1 MPTINT
7 SSSSDYSPLSH
18 ATSAG
23 EDGGNDVLFAT
34 LFGAVTLSEDAEEA
48 DVNLETPPGMMPE
61 DQSNAQTGEDHFT
74 QILAFARTEEEG
86 LDDTGVSLLPQPLN
100 VDDEGDANSLSDGAV
115 IFEKKEEVDA
125 GILAAAQMPEQA
137 QAANARPLHS
147 AGNRPLTTQLLTEI
161 AEDLAPEHI
170 VIKQKVSVNAGQTAA
185 VDRAE
190 IAVDR
195 AEMMPLQADK
205 ALSVMTAPRQMLRTK
220 HETSGPLFIES
231 PKKEFG
237 SSSDEMIEALTLKS
251 AKTASQASLSLRP
264 VAPQLPT
271 IEASTLLQNGL
282 ASQASPSAGNQT
294 PGGQTGGNQAGASH
308 AGLTSSMAENWL
320 EMLDMQDE
328 NWAEQL
334 VKRVERN
341 LANAKE
347 GIDFELN
354 PRTLGKLHVNLS
366 LQQNEAQLQM
376 RTETSQA
383 AQMITEAQSRLSAML
398 EDMGMKLAYLGTSTQ
413 SNGNGENGQQSGT
426 AQHSRQNSG
435 QNNDSDSN
443 LHQNNDASDASNS
456 LVNIKA

>member
-7 SSSSDYSPLSH
+7 SSSSDYSPRSH

-61 DQSNAQTGEDHFT
+61 DQFNAQKGEDHFT
-74 QILAFARTEEEG
+74 QILAFAGTEEEG

-100 VDDEGDANSLSDGAV
+100 VDDEGDATSLSDGAV
-115 IFEKKEEVDA
+115 FFEKKEEVDA

-137 QAANARPLHS
+137 QSANARPLHS

-161 AEDLAPEHI
+161 AEDLAPEHV
-170 VIKQKVSVNAGQTAA
+170 VINQKVSINAGQTA
-185 VDRAE
+185 
-190 IAVDR
+190 AVDR

-220 HETSGPLFIES
+220 HETSGPRFIES
-231 PKKEFG
+231 PKVEFG

-271 IEASTLLQNGL
+271 TEASTLLQNGI

-413 SNGNGENGQQSGT
+413 SNGNGANGQQSGT

>member
-34 LFGAVTLSEDAEEA
+34 LFGAVTLSKDAEEA

-61 DQSNAQTGEDHFT
+61 DQFNAQKGEDHFT
-74 QILAFARTEEEG
+74 QILAFAGTEEEG

-100 VDDEGDANSLSDGAV
+100 VDDEGDATSLSDGAV
-115 IFEKKEEVDA
+115 FFEKKEEVDA

-137 QAANARPLHS
+137 QSANARPLHS

-161 AEDLAPEHI
+161 AEDLAPEHV
-170 VIKQKVSVNAGQTAA
+170 VIKQKVSINAGQTA
-185 VDRAE
+185 
-190 IAVDR
+190 AVDR

-220 HETSGPLFIES
+220 HETSGPRFIES
-231 PKKEFG
+231 PKVEFG

-271 IEASTLLQNGL
+271 TEASTLLQNGI

-308 AGLTSSMAENWL
+308 AGLTRSMAENWL

-413 SNGNGENGQQSGT
+413 SNGNGANGQQSGT

>member
-61 DQSNAQTGEDHFT
+61 DQSKAQKGEDHFT
-74 QILAFARTEEEG
+74 QILAFAGTEEEG

-100 VDDEGDANSLSDGAV
+100 VDDEGDATSLSDGAV
-115 IFEKKEEVDA
+115 FFEKKEEVDA

-137 QAANARPLHS
+137 QSANARPLHS

-161 AEDLAPEHI
+161 AEDLAPEHV
-170 VIKQKVSVNAGQTAA
+170 VIKQKVSINAGQTA
-185 VDRAE
+185 
-190 IAVDR
+190 AVDR

-220 HETSGPLFIES
+220 HETSGPRFIES
-231 PKKEFG
+231 PKVEFG

-271 IEASTLLQNGL
+271 TEASTLLQNGI

-294 PGGQTGGNQAGASH
+294 PGGQTGGNQAGAS
-308 AGLTSSMAENWL
+308 LTRSMAENWL

-413 SNGNGENGQQSGT
+413 SNGNGANGQQSGT

>member
-1 MPTINT
+1 V
-7 SSSSDYSPLSH
+7 DDDGD
-18 ATSAG
+18 ATSFF
-23 EDGGNDVLFAT
+23 DGTVF
-34 LFGAVTLSEDAEEA
+34 
-48 DVNLETPPGMMPE
+48 
-61 DQSNAQTGEDHFT
+61 
-74 QILAFARTEEEG
+74 
-86 LDDTGVSLLPQPLN
+86 
-100 VDDEGDANSLSDGAV
+100 
-115 IFEKKEEVDA
+115 FEKKEDVDA
-125 GILAAAQMPEQA
+125 GILAADQMPQQA

-161 AEDLAPEHI
+161 AEDLAPEHV
-170 VIKQKVSVNAGQTAA
+170 VIKQKVIINAGQIAA

-190 IAVDR
+190 IT
-195 AEMMPLQADK
+195 PLRADK

-220 HETSGPLFIES
+220 HERSGPLFIET
-231 PKKEFG
+231 PKVEFG
-237 SSSDEMIEALTLKS
+237 SSSDEMLEALTLKS
-251 AKTASQASLSLRP
+251 AKTSSQAGLSLRP
-264 VAPQLPT
+264 VAPQLLT
-271 IEASTLLQNGL
+271 TEASTLLQNGL

-320 EMLDMQDE
+320 EMLDMQDK

-341 LANAKE
+341 LANGKE

-354 PRTLGKLHVNLS
+354 PRSLGKLHVNLS

-398 EDMGMKLAYLGTSTQ
+398 EDMGMKLTYLGTSTQ
-413 SNGNGENGQQSGT
+413 SNGNGANGQQSGT

>member
-61 DQSNAQTGEDHFT
+61 DQSKAQKGEDHFT
-74 QILAFARTEEEG
+74 QILAFAGTEEEG

-100 VDDEGDANSLSDGAV
+100 VDDEGDATSLSDGAV
-115 IFEKKEEVDA
+115 FFEKKEEVDA

-161 AEDLAPEHI
+161 AEDLAPEHV
-170 VIKQKVSVNAGQTAA
+170 VIKQKVSINAGQTA
-185 VDRAE
+185 
-190 IAVDR
+190 AVDR

-220 HETSGPLFIES
+220 HETSGPRFIES
-231 PKKEFG
+231 PKVEFG

-271 IEASTLLQNGL
+271 TEASTLLQNGI

-308 AGLTSSMAENWL
+308 AGLTRSMAENWL

-413 SNGNGENGQQSGT
+413 SNGNGANGQQSGT

>member
-34 LFGAVTLSEDAEEA
+34 LFGAVTLSKDAEEA

-61 DQSNAQTGEDHFT
+61 DQSNAQKGEDHFT
-74 QILAFARTEEEG
+74 QILAFAGTEEEG

-100 VDDEGDANSLSDGAV
+100 VDDEGDATSLSDGAV
-115 IFEKKEEVDA
+115 FFEKKEEVDA

-137 QAANARPLHS
+137 QSANARPLHS

-161 AEDLAPEHI
+161 AEDLAPEHV
-170 VIKQKVSVNAGQTAA
+170 VIKQKVSINAGQTA
-185 VDRAE
+185 
-190 IAVDR
+190 AVDR

-220 HETSGPLFIES
+220 HETSGPRFIES
-231 PKKEFG
+231 PKVEFG

-271 IEASTLLQNGL
+271 TEASTLLQNGI

-308 AGLTSSMAENWL
+308 AGLTRSMAENWL

-413 SNGNGENGQQSGT
+413 SNGNGANGQQSGT

>member
-61 DQSNAQTGEDHFT
+61 DQSNAQKGEDHFT
-74 QILAFARTEEEG
+74 QILAFAGTEEEG

-100 VDDEGDANSLSDGAV
+100 VDDEGDATSLSDGAV
-115 IFEKKEEVDA
+115 FFEKKEEVDA

-137 QAANARPLHS
+137 QSANARPLHS

-161 AEDLAPEHI
+161 AEDLAPEHV
-170 VIKQKVSVNAGQTAA
+170 VIKQKVSINAGQTA
-185 VDRAE
+185 
-190 IAVDR
+190 AVDR

-220 HETSGPLFIES
+220 HETSGPRFIES
-231 PKKEFG
+231 PKVEFG

-271 IEASTLLQNGL
+271 TEASTLLQNGI

-294 PGGQTGGNQAGASH
+294 PGGQTGGNQAGAS
-308 AGLTSSMAENWL
+308 LTRSMAENWL

-413 SNGNGENGQQSGT
+413 SNGNGANGQQSGT

>member
-7 SSSSDYSPLSH
+7 SSSSDYSPRSH

-61 DQSNAQTGEDHFT
+61 DQSNAQKGEDHFT
-74 QILAFARTEEEG
+74 QILAFAGTEEEG

-100 VDDEGDANSLSDGAV
+100 VDDEGDATSLSDGAV
-115 IFEKKEEVDA
+115 FFEKKEEVDA

-137 QAANARPLHS
+137 QSANARPLHS

-161 AEDLAPEHI
+161 AEDLAPEHV
-170 VIKQKVSVNAGQTAA
+170 VIKQKVSINAGQTA
-185 VDRAE
+185 
-190 IAVDR
+190 AVDR

-220 HETSGPLFIES
+220 HETSGPRFIES
-231 PKKEFG
+231 PKVEFG

-271 IEASTLLQNGL
+271 TEASTLLQNGI

-308 AGLTSSMAENWL
+308 AGLTRSMAENWL

-413 SNGNGENGQQSGT
+413 SNGNGANGQQSGT

>member
-23 EDGGNDVLFAT
+23 EEGGNEVLFAA
-34 LFGAVTLSEDAEEA
+34 LFGAVTLSADAEEA
-48 DVNLETPPGMMPE
+48 DVNLETPPSIMPE
-61 DQSNAQTGEDHFT
+61 DQSNAQKGEDHFT
-74 QILAFARTEEEG
+74 QFLAFSGTEEEG
-86 LDDTGVSLLPQPLN
+86 LDDTGVSLLSQPLT
-100 VDDEGDANSLSDGAV
+100 VDDEGDATSLPDGTV
-115 IFEKKEEVDA
+115 FFEKKEEVDA
-125 GILAAAQMPEQA
+125 GILAAVQMPEQA
-137 QAANARPLHS
+137 QATNTRPLHS

-161 AEDLAPEHI
+161 AEDLAPEHV
-170 VIKQKVSVNAGQTAA
+170 VINQKVNINAGQTA
-185 VDRAE
+185 
-190 IAVDR
+190 AVDR

-205 ALSVMTAPRQMLRTK
+205 ALSVMTSPLQMLRTK
-220 HETSGPLFIES
+220 HETSGPRFIES
-231 PKKEFG
+231 PKVEFG

-271 IEASTLLQNGL
+271 TEASTLLQNGL

-294 PGGQTGGNQAGASH
+294 PGGQTGGNQAGSSH

-413 SNGNGENGQQSGT
+413 SNGNGANGQQSGT

>member
-61 DQSNAQTGEDHFT
+61 DQSNAQKGEDHFT
-74 QILAFARTEEEG
+74 QILAFAGTGEEG

-100 VDDEGDANSLSDGAV
+100 VDDEGDATSLSDGAV
-115 IFEKKEEVDA
+115 FFEKKEEVDA

-137 QAANARPLHS
+137 QSANARPLHS

-161 AEDLAPEHI
+161 AEDLAPEHV
-170 VIKQKVSVNAGQTAA
+170 VIKQKVSINAGQTAA

-190 IAVDR
+190 
-195 AEMMPLQADK
+195 MMPLKADK

-220 HETSGPLFIES
+220 HETSGPRFIES
-231 PKKEFG
+231 PKVEFG

-271 IEASTLLQNGL
+271 TEASTLLQNGI

-308 AGLTSSMAENWL
+308 AGLTRSMAENWL

-413 SNGNGENGQQSGT
+413 SNGNGANGQQSGT

>member
-61 DQSNAQTGEDHFT
+61 DQSNAQKGEDHFT
-74 QILAFARTEEEG
+74 QILAFAGTEEEG

-100 VDDEGDANSLSDGAV
+100 VDDEGDATSLSDGAV
-115 IFEKKEEVDA
+115 FFEKKEEVDA

-137 QAANARPLHS
+137 QSANARPLHS

-161 AEDLAPEHI
+161 AEDLAPEHV
-170 VIKQKVSVNAGQTAA
+170 VIKQKVSINAGQTA
-185 VDRAE
+185 
-190 IAVDR
+190 AVDR

-220 HETSGPLFIES
+220 HETSGPRFIES
-231 PKKEFG
+231 PKVEFG

-271 IEASTLLQNGL
+271 TEASTLLQNGI

-308 AGLTSSMAENWL
+308 AGLTRSMAENWL

-413 SNGNGENGQQSGT
+413 SNGDGANGQQSGT

>member
-61 DQSNAQTGEDHFT
+61 DQSNAQKGEDHFT
-74 QILAFARTEEEG
+74 QILAFAGTEEEG

-100 VDDEGDANSLSDGAV
+100 VDDEGDATSLSDGAV
-115 IFEKKEEVDA
+115 FFEQKEEVDA

-161 AEDLAPEHI
+161 AEDLAPEQV

-185 VDRAE
+185 VN
-190 IAVDR
+190 R
-195 AEMMPLQADK
+195 AEMMPLQADT

-231 PKKEFG
+231 PKEEFG

-271 IEASTLLQNGL
+271 TEASTLLQNGL

-383 AQMITEAQSRLSAML
+383 AQMITEAQSRLSSML

-413 SNGNGENGQQSGT
+413 SNGNGANGQQSGP

>member
-7 SSSSDYSPLSH
+7 SSSSDYSPRSH

-61 DQSNAQTGEDHFT
+61 DQSNAQKGEDHFT
-74 QILAFARTEEEG
+74 QILAFAGTEEEG

-100 VDDEGDANSLSDGAV
+100 VDDEGDATSLSDGAV
-115 IFEKKEEVDA
+115 FFEKKEEVDA

-137 QAANARPLHS
+137 QSANARPLHS

-161 AEDLAPEHI
+161 AEDLAPEHV
-170 VIKQKVSVNAGQTAA
+170 VINQKVSINAGQTA
-185 VDRAE
+185 
-190 IAVDR
+190 AVDR

-220 HETSGPLFIES
+220 HETSGPRFIES
-231 PKKEFG
+231 PKVEFG

-271 IEASTLLQNGL
+271 TEASTLLQNGI

-413 SNGNGENGQQSGT
+413 SNGNGANGQQSGT

>member
-61 DQSNAQTGEDHFT
+61 DQSNAQKGEDHFT
-74 QILAFARTEEEG
+74 QILAFAGTEEEG

-100 VDDEGDANSLSDGAV
+100 VDDEGDATSLSDGAV
-115 IFEKKEEVDA
+115 FFEKKEEVDA

-137 QAANARPLHS
+137 QSANARPLHS

-161 AEDLAPEHI
+161 AEDLAPEHV
-170 VIKQKVSVNAGQTAA
+170 VIKQKVSINAGQTA
-185 VDRAE
+185 
-190 IAVDR
+190 AVDR

-205 ALSVMTAPRQMLRTK
+205 ALSVMTAPLQMLRTK
-220 HETSGPLFIES
+220 HETSGPRFIES
-231 PKKEFG
+231 PKVEFG

-271 IEASTLLQNGL
+271 TEASTLLQNGI

-308 AGLTSSMAENWL
+308 AGLTRSMAENWL

-413 SNGNGENGQQSGT
+413 SNGNGANGQQSGT

-435 QNNDSDSN
+435 QNHGSDSN
-443 LHQNNDASDASNS
+443 LHQNNDASDPSNS

>member
-7 SSSSDYSPLSH
+7 SSSSDYSPRSH

-61 DQSNAQTGEDHFT
+61 DQSNAQKGEDHFT
-74 QILAFARTEEEG
+74 QILAFAGTEEEG

-100 VDDEGDANSLSDGAV
+100 VDDEGDATSLSDGAV
-115 IFEKKEEVDA
+115 FFEKKEEVDA

-161 AEDLAPEHI
+161 AEDLAPEHV
-170 VIKQKVSVNAGQTAA
+170 VIKQKVSVNAGQTA
-185 VDRAE
+185 
-190 IAVDR
+190 AVDR

-220 HETSGPLFIES
+220 HETSGPRFIES
-231 PKKEFG
+231 PKVEFG

-271 IEASTLLQNGL
+271 TEASTLLQNGL

-413 SNGNGENGQQSGT
+413 SNGNGANGQQSGT

>member
-7 SSSSDYSPLSH
+7 SSSSDYSPRSH

-23 EDGGNDVLFAT
+23 EEGGNDVLFAA
-34 LFGAVTLSEDAEEA
+34 LFGTVTLSEDAEEA

-61 DQSNAQTGEDHFT
+61 DQSNAQKGEDHFT
-74 QILAFARTEEEG
+74 QILAFAGTEEEG

-100 VDDEGDANSLSDGAV
+100 VDDEGDATSLSDGAV
-115 IFEKKEEVDA
+115 FFEKKEEVDA
-125 GILAAAQMPEQA
+125 GILAADQMPQQA

-161 AEDLAPEHI
+161 AEDLAPEHV
-170 VIKQKVSVNAGQTAA
+170 VIKQKVSINAGQTA
-185 VDRAE
+185 
-190 IAVDR
+190 AVDR

-220 HETSGPLFIES
+220 HETSGPRFIES
-231 PKKEFG
+231 PKVEFG

-271 IEASTLLQNGL
+271 TEASTLLQNGI

-308 AGLTSSMAENWL
+308 ASLTRSMAENWL

-413 SNGNGENGQQSGT
+413 SNGNGANGQQSGT

>member
-61 DQSNAQTGEDHFT
+61 DQSNAQKGEDHFT
-74 QILAFARTEEEG
+74 QILAFAGTEEEG

-100 VDDEGDANSLSDGAV
+100 VDDEGDATSLSDGAV
-115 IFEKKEEVDA
+115 FFEKKEEVDA

-161 AEDLAPEHI
+161 AEDLAPEHV
-170 VIKQKVSVNAGQTAA
+170 VIKQKVSINAGQTA
-185 VDRAE
+185 
-190 IAVDR
+190 AVDR

-220 HETSGPLFIES
+220 HETSGPRFIES
-231 PKKEFG
+231 PKVEFG

-271 IEASTLLQNGL
+271 TEASTLLQNGI

-294 PGGQTGGNQAGASH
+294 PGGQTGGNQAGAS
-308 AGLTSSMAENWL
+308 LTRSMAENWL

-413 SNGNGENGQQSGT
+413 SNGNGANGQQSGT

>member
-61 DQSNAQTGEDHFT
+61 DQSNAQKGEDHFT
-74 QILAFARTEEEG
+74 QILAFAGTEEEG

-100 VDDEGDANSLSDGAV
+100 VDDEGDATSLSDGAV
-115 IFEKKEEVDA
+115 FFEKKEEVDA

-137 QAANARPLHS
+137 QSANARPLHS

-161 AEDLAPEHI
+161 AEDLAPEHV
-170 VIKQKVSVNAGQTAA
+170 VIKQKVSINAGQTAA

-190 IAVDR
+190 
-195 AEMMPLQADK
+195 MMPLKADK

-220 HETSGPLFIES
+220 HETSGPRFIES
-231 PKKEFG
+231 PKVEFG

-271 IEASTLLQNGL
+271 TEASTLLQNGI

-308 AGLTSSMAENWL
+308 AGLTRSMAENWL

-366 LQQNEAQLQM
+366 LQQNGAQLQM

-413 SNGNGENGQQSGT
+413 SNGNGANGQQSGT

>member
-7 SSSSDYSPLSH
+7 SSSSDFSPRSH
-18 ATSAG
+18 ATSVG
-23 EDGGNDVLFAT
+23 EEGGSDVLFAA

-61 DQSNAQTGEDHFT
+61 YQSNTQKGEDHLT
-74 QILAFARTEEEG
+74 QILAFAGTEEEG
-86 LDDTGVSLLPQPLN
+86 LDDTSVSLLSQPLN
-100 VDDEGDANSLSDGAV
+100 VDDDGDATSFFDGTV
-115 IFEKKEEVDA
+115 FFEKKEDVDA
-125 GILAAAQMPEQA
+125 GILAADQMPEQA
-137 QAANARPLHS
+137 QAANVRPLHS

-161 AEDLAPEHI
+161 AEDLAPEHV
-170 VIKQKVSVNAGQTAA
+170 VIKQKVSINAEQTAA
-185 VDRAE
+185 VDS
-190 IAVDR
+190 

-205 ALSVMTAPRQMLRTK
+205 ALSVMTAPRQLLRTK

-231 PKKEFG
+231 PKEEFG

-271 IEASTLLQNGL
+271 TEASTLLQNGL

-413 SNGNGENGQQSGT
+413 SNGNGANGQQSGT

>member
-7 SSSSDYSPLSH
+7 SSSSDYSPRSH

-23 EDGGNDVLFAT
+23 EEGENNVLFAV
-34 LFGAVTLSEDAEEA
+34 LFGAVTLSDDAEEA

-100 VDDEGDANSLSDGAV
+100 VDDEGDATSLSDGAV
-115 IFEKKEEVDA
+115 FFEKKEEVDA
-125 GILAAAQMPEQA
+125 GILAAVQMPEQA

-170 VIKQKVSVNAGQTAA
+170 VIKQKVIINAGQIA
-185 VDRAE
+185 
-190 IAVDR
+190 AVDR

-231 PKKEFG
+231 PKVEFG
-237 SSSDEMIEALTLKS
+237 SSSDEMIEALNLKS

-264 VAPQLPT
+264 VTPQLPT
-271 IEASTLLQNGL
+271 TEASTLLQNGL

-413 SNGNGENGQQSGT
+413 SNGNGANGQQSGT

>member
-61 DQSNAQTGEDHFT
+61 DQSKAQKGEDHFT
-74 QILAFARTEEEG
+74 QILAFAGTEEEG

-100 VDDEGDANSLSDGAV
+100 VDDEGDATSLSDGAV
-115 IFEKKEEVDA
+115 FFEKKEEVDA

-137 QAANARPLHS
+137 QSANARPLHS

-161 AEDLAPEHI
+161 AEDLAPEHV
-170 VIKQKVSVNAGQTAA
+170 VIKQKVSINAGQTA
-185 VDRAE
+185 
-190 IAVDR
+190 AVDR

-220 HETSGPLFIES
+220 HETSGPRFIES
-231 PKKEFG
+231 PKVEFG

-271 IEASTLLQNGL
+271 TEASTLLQNGI

-413 SNGNGENGQQSGT
+413 SNGNGANGQQSGT

>member
-7 SSSSDYSPLSH
+7 SSSSDYSPRSH

-61 DQSNAQTGEDHFT
+61 DQSNAQKGEDHFT
-74 QILAFARTEEEG
+74 QILAFAGTDEEG

-100 VDDEGDANSLSDGAV
+100 VDDEGDATSLSDGAV
-115 IFEKKEEVDA
+115 FFEKKEEVDA

-161 AEDLAPEHI
+161 AEDLAPEHV
-170 VIKQKVSVNAGQTAA
+170 VIKQKVSINAGQTA
-185 VDRAE
+185 
-190 IAVDR
+190 AVDR

-220 HETSGPLFIES
+220 HETSEPLFIES
-231 PKKEFG
+231 PKVEFG

-271 IEASTLLQNGL
+271 TEASTLLQNGL

-308 AGLTSSMAENWL
+308 AGLTRSMAENWL

-413 SNGNGENGQQSGT
+413 SNGNGANGQQSGT

>member
-61 DQSNAQTGEDHFT
+61 DQSKAQKGEDHFT
-74 QILAFARTEEEG
+74 QILAFAGTEEEG

-100 VDDEGDANSLSDGAV
+100 VDDEGDATSLSDGAV
-115 IFEKKEEVDA
+115 FFEKKEEVDA

-137 QAANARPLHS
+137 QSANARPLHS

-161 AEDLAPEHI
+161 AEDLAPEHV
-170 VIKQKVSVNAGQTAA
+170 VIKQKVSINAGQTA
-185 VDRAE
+185 
-190 IAVDR
+190 AVDR

-220 HETSGPLFIES
+220 HETSGPRFIES
-231 PKKEFG
+231 PKVEFG

-271 IEASTLLQNGL
+271 TEASTLLQNGI

-308 AGLTSSMAENWL
+308 AGLTRSMAENWL

-413 SNGNGENGQQSGT
+413 SNGNGANGQQSGT